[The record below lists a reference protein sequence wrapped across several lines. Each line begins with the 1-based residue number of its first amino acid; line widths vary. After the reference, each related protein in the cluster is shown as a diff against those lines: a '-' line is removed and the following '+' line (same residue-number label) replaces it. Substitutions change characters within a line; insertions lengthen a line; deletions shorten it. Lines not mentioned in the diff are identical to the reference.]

1 MLLPPPIV
9 RRFVWTSWLPVF
21 DFLRAISIL
30 PTDSWQ
36 SLPPRTC
43 LAVHNFCGAPLR
55 FEESLGLQW
64 FGGETSRDKGRG
76 KESTAVVQRST
87 GWETNTQQGKARSS
101 GTHRTRAPRNTS
113 RKNKRNTGQKHNHGL
128 APPLTGQL
136 TRAVFGRVI
145 FEGHSRFLGS
155 FGCGF
160 LGGGRDFRRR
170 GQVVP

>member
-101 GTHRTRAPRNTS
+101 CTPEQEHHGTPVEKIKETRVRNTI
-113 RKNKRNTGQKHNHGL
+113 TVLHL
-128 APPLTGQL
+128 
-136 TRAVFGRVI
+136 
-145 FEGHSRFLGS
+145 HSRANSPALSSAESSSKDIVVFLEVS
-155 FGCGF
+155 VAAF
-160 LGGGRDFRRR
+160 
-170 GQVVP
+170 